1 MENCRSCKN
10 KTSISSQIKVIEV
23 PLPYTDRAIT
33 AEVTPGIVA
42 PVYPPRAEYPPESS
56 ANPEYPPEVY
66 TPPEGYEQAQVALN
80 VQFHIILIVEIFRSH
95 FITISSYV

>member
-1 MENCRSCKN
+1 M
-10 KTSISSQIKVIEV
+10 
-23 PLPYTDRAIT
+23 PYTDRAIT

-66 TPPEGYEQAQVALN
+66 APPEAYEQTQVALI
-80 VQFHIILIVEIFRSH
+80 VRFHIILTVKYSEGAILLLVYMFNGLGYAIRNQCNRSKL
-95 FITISSYV
+95 